1 MVMLRA
7 AIPMI
12 GFGFMD
18 NFVLIIAG
26 DYIDSTIGVSLGI
39 STMCAAALGNIVSD
53 LCGVP
58 AGSYIEV
65 SSITGNTTYCMYAW
79 LIDDSACSCCD
90 WLDAN

>member
-1 MVMLRA
+1 
-7 AIPMI
+7 MI

-26 DYIDSTIGVSLGI
+26 DYIDSTLGVTLGI

-58 AGSYIEV
+58 AGNYVEALADKVHVTV
-65 SSITGNTTYCMYAW
+65 SAWFTTLKLA
-79 LIDDSACSCCD
+79 
-90 WLDAN
+90 